1 MAPRMACNRVWK
13 KTMVALGMGGRE
25 RWLSGL
31 SGGGGEWQQPDIL
44 DAFSA
49 REARLDALW
58 TPVGQNHLRSSPR
71 PATERSVTLNPTPD
85 GLTTHIRHSKTPFLS
100 FKIWTYHSRH
110 IPLFENIST
119 YCAAELYSSHGP
131 PSLLP
136 SPVQVSSP
144 RPPSSLFGYRSSSL
158 IQIEGA
164 PRNPF
169 QKPPDLLPSSPKP
182 VVASPPPIHIDAQNH
197 VLSFAVPCQRQ
208 K

>member
-1 MAPRMACNRVWK
+1 
-13 KTMVALGMGGRE
+13 MGGRE

-58 TPVGQNHLRSSPR
+58 TPVGQNHLHSSPR
-71 PATERSVTLNPTPD
+71 PATERSGTLNPAPD

-119 YCAAELYSSHGP
+119 YCAAELYSSSWTALSASISCSGLFPTSTPQAFSGIVRQVLYKSRVLQETPSKNRQICSP
-131 PSLLP
+131 PLPSQSSHPLLP
-136 SPVQVSSP
+136 STST
-144 RPPSSLFGYRSSSL
+144 
-158 IQIEGA
+158 
-164 PRNPF
+164 
-169 QKPPDLLPSSPKP
+169 PKTM
-182 VVASPPPIHIDAQNH
+182 S
-197 VLSFAVPCQRQ
+197 
-208 K
+208 